1 MKKYTLLFFIS
12 LLWSC
17 KPEDP
22 TIAFK
27 KQMAADLGIL
37 NEQVSKLQQTVVTK
51 QPQDSIQ
58 NAFLQARIAYKK
70 IEFITEYFMPSATR
84 LVNGAPLNEIELE
97 ENNY

>member
-1 MKKYTLLFFIS
+1 
-12 LLWSC
+12 
-17 KPEDP
+17 
-22 TIAFK
+22 
-27 KQMAADLGIL
+27 MAKDLGIL

-97 ENNY
+97 ENMINEPGGFQVIEEYVFRKSIPLIIKN